1 MWITSARGKLASGL
15 LAGAALCMALAPD
28 PSRAGPADQAKE
40 AVGLFVQ
47 SCLKH
52 VEDPEDL
59 RAWIAATP
67 QLRQLSDRQAQEFL
81 EGKRGQVW
89 SASNDAGL
97 FALALFNDNTCTVLA
112 QQASADQVSL
122 VFSEYVRRK
131 GLPLNKIGDRKEFIR
146 GIDQR
151 EETYRSHSGMQYEV
165 VVVTSKSLRA
175 EVQAILTTHPNR

>member
-1 MWITSARGKLASGL
+1 MQITSVRGSVFPGL
-15 LAGAALCMALAPD
+15 LAGLVLFAATMPALL
-28 PSRAGPADQAKE
+28 RAAPADQAKE

-52 VEDPEDL
+52 VDDPEEL

-67 QLRQLSDRQAQEFL
+67 QLRKFPKEQAAVFL
-81 EGKRGQVW
+81 EGGRGEVW
-89 SASNDAGL
+89 SAENKSGL
-97 FALALFNDNTCTVLA
+97 YALVLYHDNTCTVMA

-131 GLPLNKIGDRKEFIR
+131 GLPLNKIGDRKDFNR

-151 EETYRSHSGMQYEV
+151 EETYRSSSGMRYEV
-165 VVVTSKSLRA
+165 VLTTSKSLRA
-175 EVQAILTTHPNR
+175 EVQAVLTTHPNR